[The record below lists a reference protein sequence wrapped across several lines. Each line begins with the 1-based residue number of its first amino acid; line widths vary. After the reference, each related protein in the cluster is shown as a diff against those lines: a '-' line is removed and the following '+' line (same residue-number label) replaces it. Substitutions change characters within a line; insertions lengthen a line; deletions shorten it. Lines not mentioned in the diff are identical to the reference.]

1 MATQNEETSPQ
12 NAATR
17 AINEARADATMAR
30 RYLRR
35 LMLQQGSVDAQA
47 KVEAAEAAVALYD
60 ELKEHRSEAALEQ
73 RWEKSE
79 IERLEDALGSTAMVP
94 VASAG
99 RTNNQKQK
107 PRPAMHT
114 VPAQDIISVID
125 TLCELAKTAG
135 YGAPIET
142 AQRDSGFQYSDIL
155 ETGPPGS
162 RDAPDI
168 DKEGAE

>member
-1 MATQNEETSPQ
+1 MAAQNDETSPQ

-35 LMLQQGSVDAQA
+35 MMLQQGSVDAHA

-60 ELKEHRSEAALEQ
+60 ELKEHREKSALE
-73 RWEKSE
+73 RDWEESG
-79 IERLEDALGSTAMVP
+79 IERLEEALGSTAMVP

-99 RTNNQKQK
+99 RTSNQQQE

-114 VPAQDIISVID
+114 VPAQDIINAID
-125 TLCELAKTAG
+125 TLCELCDTLG
-135 YGAPIET
+135 YGAPVDAAT
-142 AQRDSGFQYSDIL
+142 QRTEITDEL
-155 ETGPPGS
+155 
-162 RDAPDI
+162 I
-168 DKEGAE
+168 DEVGEWRQENL

>member
-1 MATQNEETSPQ
+1 MVGQRRHNVRRRHYS
-12 NAATR
+12 TR
-17 AINEARADATMAR
+17 KIGVFGNSRGIS
-30 RYLRR
+30 L
-35 LMLQQGSVDAQA
+35 
-47 KVEAAEAAVALYD
+47 
-60 ELKEHRSEAALEQ
+60 
-73 RWEKSE
+73 
-79 IERLEDALGSTAMVP
+79 P
-94 VASAG
+94 
-99 RTNNQKQK
+99 

>member
-35 LMLQQGSVDAQA
+35 MMLQQGSVDAHA

-60 ELKEHRSEAALEQ
+60 ELKEHREKSALE
-73 RWEKSE
+73 RDWEESG
-79 IERLEDALGSTAMVP
+79 IERLEEALGSTAMVP
-94 VASAG
+94 VESAG
-99 RTNNQKQK
+99 RSSNQQQE

-114 VPAQDIISVID
+114 VPTQDIINAID
-125 TLCELAKTAG
+125 TLCELCDTLG
-135 YGAPIET
+135 YGAPVDAAT
-142 AQRDSGFQYSDIL
+142 QRTEITDEL
-155 ETGPPGS
+155 
-162 RDAPDI
+162 I
-168 DKEGAE
+168 DEVGEWRQENL

>member
-35 LMLQQGSVDAQA
+35 MMLQQGSVDAHA

-60 ELKEHRSEAALEQ
+60 ELKEHREKSALE
-73 RWEKSE
+73 RDWEESG
-79 IERLEDALGSTAMVP
+79 IERLEEALGSTAMVP
-94 VASAG
+94 VEAAG
-99 RTNNQKQK
+99 RTGNQKQQ

-114 VPAQDIISVID
+114 VPPQDIITTID
-125 TLCELAKTAG
+125 TLCELCDAAG
-135 YGAPIET
+135 YGANITSGQHRTKIDNELIEEVHEW
-142 AQRDSGFQYSDIL
+142 QKQNLD
-155 ETGPPGS
+155 
-162 RDAPDI
+162 
-168 DKEGAE
+168 